1 MYITKLSNTHTHTRH
16 TVTQADVALVSQA
29 LDRLEALYES
39 HANDVI
45 VVQTDAERDIE
56 VPVTLQF
63 KMPRVVSVRISLSM
77 CVHVCMCAC
86 MLIPVYPV
94 FCVFLYLT
102 YTYAHTHTRHRT
114 LLGSISVP

>member
-1 MYITKLSNTHTHTRH
+1 MYITELSNTHTHTRH

-63 KMPRVVSVRISLSM
+63 KMPRVVSVRISLSI
-77 CVHVCMCAC
+77 CVHVCVHVDSCVSSV
-86 MLIPVYPV
+86 L
-94 FCVFLYLT
+94 CVFVSHLYICT
-102 YTYAHTHTRHRT
+102 HTHA
-114 LLGSISVP
+114 S

>member
-63 KMPRVVSVRISLSM
+63 KMPRVVSVRISLSI
-77 CVHVCMCAC
+77 CVHVCVHVDSCVSSV
-86 MLIPVYPV
+86 L
-94 FCVFLYLT
+94 CVFVSHLYICT
-102 YTYAHTHTRHRT
+102 HTHT
-114 LLGSISVP
+114 S